1 MIKYDIKKSY
11 KVKSVQSM
19 IKYDNLSHRIYSRGG
34 PLSFHPLTKEKMMKM
49 LFEKDSWL
57 EKFERSPACLL
68 LAVASYLAFVFVL
81 VPFDLLP

>member
-1 MIKYDIKKSY
+1 
-11 KVKSVQSM
+11 M
-19 IKYDNLSHRIYSRGG
+19 IKYDNLSHQIYGRGG
-34 PLSFHPLTKEKMMKM
+34 AQSFHPSTKEKMVKM

-81 VPFDLLP
+81 VPFDLLS

>member
-1 MIKYDIKKSY
+1 MTVLSLNF
-11 KVKSVQSM
+11 M
-19 IKYDNLSHRIYSRGG
+19 IKYDNLSHRIYDRGG
-34 PLSFHPLTKEKMMKM
+34 AQSLHPLTKEKMMKM

-81 VPFDLLP
+81 VPFDLLS